1 MAFARVNYPDW
12 TFLVTSSHR
21 YLKRSM
27 LASTRLCNNH
37 IIIISNVFFQHRAHR
52 HAHEFDLMT
61 NPNVLFTEM
70 LASSWPFRR
79 AQGESIR
86 IYVAIEQ
93 AKLARGEVS
102 HVLGFQDEVLDGTG
116 LGRSQA
122 FMICVATP
130 WQLEFAAARGHT
142 AILVDATHSTN
153 QLKVCVSSECWHTL
167 NIYMYFNSI
176 LMCNI
181 EPDSSS

>member
-1 MAFARVNYPDW
+1 MYSFSR
-12 TFLVTSSHR
+12 
-21 YLKRSM
+21 
-27 LASTRLCNNH
+27 
-37 IIIISNVFFQHRAHR
+37 RAHR
-52 HAHEFDLMT
+52 FAHLFDSPT
-61 NPNVLFTEM
+61 DPSASFTEM
-70 LASSWPFRR
+70 LISSWLFRR
-79 AQGESIR
+79 VQGESIR
-86 IYVAIEQ
+86 IYVAIER

-130 WQLEFAAARGHT
+130 WQLKFAASRGQT

-167 NIYMYFNSI
+167 CM
-176 LMCNI
+176 
-181 EPDSSS
+181 